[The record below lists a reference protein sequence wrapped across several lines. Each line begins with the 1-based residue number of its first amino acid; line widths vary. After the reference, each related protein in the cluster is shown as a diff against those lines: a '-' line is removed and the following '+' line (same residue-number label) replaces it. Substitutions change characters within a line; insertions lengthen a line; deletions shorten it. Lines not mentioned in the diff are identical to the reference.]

1 MKSLSFLALCLFSSL
16 TLPAQ
21 LAPELKNLEG
31 IWYQSGRT
39 AACYSIWTYSGE
51 NTFENQTFTILCGD
65 TIEQSRATVASFEG
79 AMSMTLRTDSTGNSQ
94 VQVFRLARLSGDEI
108 FWQNANPEGT
118 PQQLAWIFHGSS
130 YATFR
135 ADGLE
140 VDFRRKRLPM
150 KILLRVSAGA
160 NLSTFAGNRSP
171 HEFLAL
177 QNVAFTESSHQR
189 LPGQEIAVSAGLLFR
204 ETPLRLFFELWVAR
218 RQVGV
223 QARFVTEQGG
233 YARHGVYDYFNTS
246 FALVPEVFLD
256 KKQRLALSTGF
267 YFDLAQQRSY
277 RGDRAS
283 PSSNATF
290 ADPRQD
296 IDRERGVLAG
306 VSYRISFLEK
316 WQPTMY
322 VRHTFGLNDTRVRAI
337 SLGLSFQLGKK

>member
-1 MKSLSFLALCLFSSL
+1 MNFSHCKMWPSPKAPIKDCRGRKSLFQPDCF
-16 TLPAQ
+16 
-21 LAPELKNLEG
+21 
-31 IWYQSGRT
+31 
-39 AACYSIWTYSGE
+39 
-51 NTFENQTFTILCGD
+51 FEKHRC
-65 TIEQSRATVASFEG
+65 
-79 AMSMTLRTDSTGNSQ
+79 
-94 VQVFRLARLSGDEI
+94 VF
-108 FWQNANPEGT
+108 
-118 PQQLAWIFHGSS
+118 
-130 YATFR
+130 
-135 ADGLE
+135 
-140 VDFRRKRLPM
+140 
-150 KILLRVSAGA
+150 
-160 NLSTFAGNRSP
+160 
-171 HEFLAL
+171 
-177 QNVAFTESSHQR
+177 
-189 LPGQEIAVSAGLLFR
+189 
-204 ETPLRLFFELWVAR
+204 FFELWVAR

-246 FALVPEVFLD
+246 FAFVPEVFLD